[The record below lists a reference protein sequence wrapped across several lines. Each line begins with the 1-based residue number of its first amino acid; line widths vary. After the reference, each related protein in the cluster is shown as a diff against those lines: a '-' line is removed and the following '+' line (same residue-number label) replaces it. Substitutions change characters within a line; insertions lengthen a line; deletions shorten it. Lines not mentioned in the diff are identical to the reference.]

1 MTIHSLLGVT
11 KGTKYPIEYIT
22 NRMKKSIEK
31 LGEALWLVKDEI
43 SMEQLGVFVA
53 THTILNP

>member
-1 MTIHSLLGVT
+1 
-11 KGTKYPIEYIT
+11 
-22 NRMKKSIEK
+22 MKKSIEK